1 MNSSLNNFDVR
12 LNFGKLDDAILLT
25 PTQVGQVIS
34 AASTQAVYTALYR
47 GDLPQPFIRR
57 NRQIRWSVGQIREH
71 LDKQMAV
78 FKTRQA
84 EHAEGTGLV
93 AAYAGKKRG
102 RPRKHVAAAALESA

>member
-1 MNSSLNNFDVR
+1 MNSSLDNFDVR

-57 NRQIRWSVGQIREH
+57 NRQIRWSVGQIRGH
-71 LDKQMAV
+71 LSQQMQV
-78 FKTRQA
+78 FQARQA
-84 EHAEGTGLV
+84 ANAAGEGVIL
-93 AAYAGKKRG
+93 AYAGKKRG
-102 RPRKHVAAAALESA
+102 RPRKNATENVAAA